1 MSLDSES
8 EREQL
13 YKDEKTDFQY
23 REIQRNHSDGQLS
36 SVQVPAV
43 NAVNVEEFKL
53 YKRRWFVLLLVTL
66 HATSAQMIW
75 LSFSPVATEA
85 AEVYSVNPSSINL
98 FSLIYL
104 ILSIPMGFVATW
116 LLDTFGIRLSLI
128 LASWVNT
135 IGGII
140 RVLSTMDFVSST
152 YTFPVAMAGQVVAA
166 MAYPVF
172 ISCPS
177 KVSNKWFPK
186 NHRTFA
192 TMVASFPGGYLFAN
206 LISPRLFKDAEH
218 LHGMQLLLIVYSIP
232 AAVGTVLATFG
243 MCSSVPPTPP
253 SAAAQQQDEP
263 FWPGLKKILRIKAY
277 WLLLL
282 CIGCGIGLFNAI
294 ILLLEQILCSNGYP
308 VIFSGICGAL
318 VIGVGLIGMITF
330 SLILDITKLYEEIT
344 KIAMVIG
351 VSSIIV
357 FEMILVIPDIEPV
370 LIVLAS
376 LSGFGILASV
386 PLTLELAVET
396 TYPIAQATSAG
407 LIIVSGHIQ
416 GIAYTFI
423 MQALKRPLPEYK
435 IKTQT
440 CVQNATSSQD
450 KELPQD
456 MTVSTMFSG
465 GLLAA
470 AVIIFIVFFKTDCKR
485 RKMELSASVNVQK
498 KEISERTPVC

>member
-1 MSLDSES
+1 MDSGSES
-8 EREQL
+8 EQL
-13 YKDEKTDFQY
+13 YKEEKTNIQY
-23 REIQRNHSDGQLS
+23 REIQRNNDDGQLS
-36 SVQVPAV
+36 SVQVPVV
-43 NAVNVEEFKL
+43 NTVNVEEFKL

-116 LLDTFGIRLSLI
+116 LLDTFSIRLSLI
-128 LASWVNT
+128 LASWLNT
-135 IGGII
+135 IGSII
-140 RVLSTMDFVSST
+140 RVLSTMDFVSSS

-166 MAYPVF
+166 TAYPVF
-172 ISCPS
+172 TSCPS

-192 TMVASFPGGYLFAN
+192 TMVASFPGGYLFAS
-206 LISPRLFKDAEH
+206 LISPRLLKHTDIH
-218 LHGMQLLLIVYSIP
+218 SIQLLLIVYCVP
-232 AAVGTVLATFG
+232 AAIGTVLATFG
-243 MCSSVPPTPP
+243 LCSSIPPSPP

-263 FWPGLKKILRIKAY
+263 FWPGLKKILQIKAY

-282 CIGCGIGLFNAI
+282 CVGCDIGIFNATT
-294 ILLLEQILCSNGYP
+294 LLLEQILCPNGYTAT
-308 VIFSGICGAL
+308 FSGICGAL
-318 VIGVGLIGMITF
+318 IIGVGLIGMITF
-330 SLILDITKLYEEIT
+330 SLILDRTKLYQELII
-344 KIAMVIG
+344 IAIG
-351 VSSIIV
+351 IGTTALVV
-357 FEMILVIPDIEPV
+357 FGGVLTIPDIETV

-376 LSGFGILASV
+376 LSGFGLLASL

-423 MQALKRPLPEYK
+423 MQALKRPLPAYK
-435 IKTQT
+435 MKTQT
-440 CVQNATSSQD
+440 CVQDA
-450 KELPQD
+450 QD
-456 MTVSTMFSG
+456 MTVSTIFSG
-465 GLLAA
+465 ALLT
-470 AVIIFIVFFKTDCKR
+470 VSFIIFVIFFKTEYKR
-485 RKMELSASVNVQK
+485 RKKEFSAESGVNVQTNVN
-498 KEISERTPVC
+498 ETCY